1 MSLALDL
8 VCGALG
14 PLEKLW
20 RPFCP
25 VQDFQK
31 RKIAIL
37 KNPSSEGLSGC
48 GLRISQRFVPRLFE
62 HLAVCGAVGAQQFR

>member
-1 MSLALDL
+1 MSFTYMSLALGL

-37 KNPSSEGLSGC
+37 KNPSSEGP
-48 GLRISQRFVPRLFE
+48 VRLWFE
-62 HLAVCGAVGAQQFR
+62 DLTAFCAPLI